1 MEIKKVGQDVSS
13 LLKMGTLEKGKMES
27 DLFKRILEGASSH
40 YHDGPNSLS
49 SSPGSEGISPGPISP
64 AAPLDRVS
72 ELKDSAQV
80 RLQGIQSTEKTLEL
94 LEQYQ
99 KAMADPDQSLKNIH
113 PLIQSLSQELQG
125 LHILSEKLSPSDPLQ
140 SILTNTGIVS
150 AVEIEKFYRGEYI

>member
-1 MEIKKVGQDVSS
+1 MEIKKVAQDISP
-13 LLKMGTLEKGKMES
+13 LLKMGTLEKGKMEN
-27 DLFKRILEGASSH
+27 DLFKRMLEGASSQ
-40 YHDGPNSLS
+40 YLDGPNSLS
-49 SSPGSEGISPGPISP
+49 SSPGSEGISSGPVSP
-64 AAPLDRVS
+64 AAPLDLVS
-72 ELKDSAQV
+72 ELKDSAEV

-99 KAMADPDQSLKNIH
+99 KAMANPDQSLKNIY

-125 LHILSEKLSPSDPLQ
+125 LNILSEKLSPADPLQ